1 MSKKMI
7 ASEKVALWIGAG
19 VSKEDCDLWYM
30 IKDLKQALLD
40 VAMLQVD
47 IDEEEEEQIKT
58 VQSISAAIVH
68 ALRNLNGL
76 YEELEDEIVPTHWK
90 GGETQ

>member
-7 ASEKVALWIGAG
+7 ASEKVALWIDAG
-19 VSKEDCDLWYM
+19 VGKEDCDLWYM

-40 VAMLQVD
+40 AAMLQVD

-68 ALRNLNGL
+68 ALRNLTSL
-76 YEELEDEIVPTHWK
+76 YEELEDEIIPRHPK
-90 GGETQ
+90 GGATQ

>member
-1 MSKKMI
+1 MSKKLI
-7 ASEKVALWIGAG
+7 ASEKVSLWIEANFD
-19 VSKEDCDLWYM
+19 KNDCDLWYM
-30 IKDLKQALLD
+30 IVDLKKALLD
-40 VAMLQVD
+40 AAMLQVD
-47 IDEEEEEQIKT
+47 IDKDETEQIKT